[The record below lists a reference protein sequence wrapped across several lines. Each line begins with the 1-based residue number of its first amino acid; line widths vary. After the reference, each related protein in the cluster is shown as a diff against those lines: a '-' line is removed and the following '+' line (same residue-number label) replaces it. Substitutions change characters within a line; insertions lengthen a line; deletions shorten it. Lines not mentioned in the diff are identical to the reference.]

1 VLKIEILLEG
11 KYRIHKLA
19 SDFSGAINN
28 LTDIWETSDGS
39 SSVESR
45 EETNLKLLN
54 RRSILLAAHI
64 GRTILSMMDLASVAI
79 IHHLS

>member
-1 VLKIEILLEG
+1 M
-11 KYRIHKLA
+11 
-19 SDFSGAINN
+19 GAA
-28 LTDIWETSDGS
+28 LSK
-39 SSVESR
+39 VC